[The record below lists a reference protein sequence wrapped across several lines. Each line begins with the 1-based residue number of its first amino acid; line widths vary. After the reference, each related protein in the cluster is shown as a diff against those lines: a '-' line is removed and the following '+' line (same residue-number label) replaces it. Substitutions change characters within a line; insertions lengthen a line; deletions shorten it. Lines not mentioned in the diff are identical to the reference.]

1 MGLYLCGLG
10 IFNLGD
16 QPDLLEG
23 TAVNSGPGDYSAPHR
38 LVVFFAGAADYYDAA
53 LAGIYCCPEKS
64 PHSAHTFIYRSDCG
78 RKLAAVYLGGQP

>member
-23 TAVNSGPGDYSAPHR
+23 TAVGPGPGDHFAPFR
-38 LVVFFAGAADYYDAA
+38 LVVFFAGAADCYHAA
-53 LAGIYCCPEKS
+53 LAGIY
-64 PHSAHTFIYRSDCG
+64 
-78 RKLAAVYLGGQP
+78 GGL